1 MRIANVPPP
10 TPTPTPTSS
19 SPQSGLWAGPEDL
32 LERLRFLAAGIH
44 DDLSVADEAADYIE
58 ELQLK
63 CDDLEMQLRTLD
75 AVLTGAHL

>member
-1 MRIANVPPP
+1 MTPPDI
-10 TPTPTPTSS
+10 TPSSTS
-19 SPQSGLWAGPEDL
+19 QSCPSAGPEDL
-32 LERLRFLAAGIH
+32 LERLRALAAGAH

-75 AVLTGAHL
+75 AVLTGAAL